1 MSNFVELTRVD
12 GSYILINKYH
22 ITSISQSVNNP
33 GNLTIRF
40 NNGSVQDVSNEYE
53 EVKAFIGGKLDAC
66 K

>member
-1 MSNFVELTRVD
+1 MSAFIELTRVD
-12 GSYILINKYH
+12 GTYIMVNKYH
-22 ITSISQSVNNP
+22 ITTISHSVNNP

-40 NNGSVQDVSNEYE
+40 NNGTVQDVSNEYE